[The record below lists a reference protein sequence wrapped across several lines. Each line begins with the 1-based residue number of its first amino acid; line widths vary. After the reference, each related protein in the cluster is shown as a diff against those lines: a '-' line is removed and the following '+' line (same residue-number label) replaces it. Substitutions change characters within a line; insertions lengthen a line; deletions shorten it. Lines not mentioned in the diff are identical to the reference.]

1 MPGASLRA
9 RVWTVVGVGVFAALT
24 EVALTFVRAYDQFLG
39 RGERLLYSASA
50 LACWVGVVFV
60 GHIVGRVSARL
71 VLKPMTR
78 AAIGGVAGGVV
89 FGVLAWESAGGRR
102 VESYRIVVSLGAALF
117 CGWAIRRLL
126 IRWQGG
132 TWEFRLAPL
141 LLAATGLLAADAWVL
156 HRLYPGFHLA
166 LVLAALGLYCA
177 ASFAGDSG
185 PWVARSTALLLGVG
199 LTTLALTA
207 VVAFGRTGNGR
218 FVAERYA
225 ALTGK
230 VLLSFPAEAEEEP
243 SVEDPSADTL
253 ALRGEAS
260 SGPDWRERD
269 VLLIS
274 VDALRADAVT
284 SVRMPNL
291 AQLADRGVVFERA
304 YTPTPHTS
312 YALSSLLTGKF
323 VRPVMALPGEAREH
337 PSLAGLL
344 RDYGYR
350 TAAFY
355 PPAIFFVDAA
365 RFGTLASDGFDFEY
379 RKTMFAPAAARV
391 AQLRRYLDELE
402 GGTDRRVFAWVHLF
416 EPHEP
421 YDPPEEFRRGES
433 ARQRYDGEVAA
444 ADAAIGDLVRVF
456 RQERPDGVVVITA
469 DHGEEFGEHGGYHHG
484 TTLYEEQVAVPLIW
498 NAEGLQPRRVSAPAE
513 LVDIATTVLS
523 ALGIPL
529 DARMRGDD
537 LGGLLLHEDAQAPAY
552 AFADVGEERMAADS
566 RYKLICGPRT
576 ACQLYDLEA
585 DPGERQNIVE
595 SEPEVAARLRGALRT
610 FAASIPEV
618 EAMSLG
624 DDGAWPPA
632 LAQAELGES
641 DGAALQLLL
650 GSQRTEVRQAA
661 ARLLGVSGYEP
672 ALATLL
678 RMDRD
683 GEDPGVR
690 VEALL
695 ASASLGD
702 GAALTRV
709 AAMCGEANTD
719 DHWRRRAALALAER
733 GRVVVEA
740 LIQIV
745 RDDTASEDE
754 RRRAVVALGSS
765 RNDRDALTALIAALD
780 EVNLRLSALEAL
792 RSFSSLSLRNEV
804 ARRFATERYLGAR
817 TLEAELL
824 VEQHDSRARALIARW
839 LGTPEPMPQGVRL
852 LEGLGRRLSGEGW
865 SCTESRCDVGADA
878 SIEAGAANEQAVFWV
893 EGPGRLWVGDQV
905 FALSE
910 EAHQVSVR
918 ELPTEPTRLAFE
930 GAGGLLG
937 VAIVPRTDELPAPE
951 PEPWQEDE

>member
-1 MPGASLRA
+1 M
-9 RVWTVVGVGVFAALT
+9 WTVVGVGVFAALT

-39 RGERLLYSASA
+39 RGELLLYSASA
-50 LACWVGVVFV
+50 LACWVGLVFA
-60 GHIVGRVSARL
+60 GHVVGRAGSAL
-71 VLKPMTR
+71 ILAPSTR
-78 AAIGGVAGGVV
+78 AAVGGVAGGVL

-102 VESYRIVVSLGAALF
+102 VESYRIVVALGAALF

-126 IRWQGG
+126 IRWQDG
-132 TWEFRLAPL
+132 TWEFRLMPL
-141 LLAATGLLAADAWVL
+141 LLAATALLAADAWVL

-166 LVLAALGLYCA
+166 LVLGALGLYWA
-177 ASFAGDSG
+177 ASFTGESG
-185 PWVARSTALLLGVG
+185 PWVARSTALLLGVS
-199 LTTLALTA
+199 LATLALTA
-207 VVAFGRTGNGR
+207 VVAFGRTSNGR

-225 ALTGK
+225 SLTGK
-230 VLLSFPAEAEEEP
+230 VLMHLPAEEEEP
-243 SVEDPSADTL
+243 SEEALPDDAL
-253 ALRGEAS
+253 ALRGDTA

-291 AQLADRGVVFERA
+291 AQLADRGVVFENA

-421 YDPPEEFRRGES
+421 YDPPDEFRRGES

-456 RQERPDGVVVITA
+456 RQERPNGVVVITA

-498 NAEGLQPRRVSAPAE
+498 NAAGLEPRRVSAPVE

-537 LGGLLLHEDAQAPAY
+537 LGGLLLDDDAQAPAY
-552 AFADVGEERMAADS
+552 AFADVGEERMVADAQ
-566 RYKLICGPRT
+566 YKLICGPRS

-585 DPGERQNIVE
+585 DPGERRNIIE
-595 SEPEVAARLRGALRT
+595 SQPEEAARLRGALRT
-610 FAASIPEV
+610 FASSIPEV

-624 DDGAWPPA
+624 DDGAWPSA
-632 LAQAELGES
+632 LAQAELGET

-650 GSQRTEVRQAA
+650 GSERTEVRSAA
-661 ARLLGVSGYEP
+661 ARLLGESAYEP
-672 ALATLL
+672 ALSTLL
-678 RMDRD
+678 RMDRE
-683 GEDPGVR
+683 GEDPSVR
-690 VEALL
+690 DEARL
-695 ASASLGD
+695 ASAALGD
-702 GAALTRV
+702 DAALAQV
-709 AAMCGEANTD
+709 EAMCADANVD
-719 DHWRRRAALALAER
+719 GNWRRRAALAVAER
-733 GRVVVEA
+733 GRVVVAA
-740 LIQIV
+740 LVEIV
-745 RDDTASEDE
+745 RDETASEDE
-754 RRRAVVALGSS
+754 RKRAVAALGAS
-765 RNDRDALTALIAALD
+765 RNDATALAALVGALD
-780 EVNLRLSALEAL
+780 EVNLRLSAIEAL
-792 RSFSSLSLRNEV
+792 RAFSSAAVRNEV
-804 ARRFATERYLGAR
+804 AERLAVERYLGAR

-824 VEQHDSRARALIARW
+824 VEQHDSRASSLIARW
-839 LGTPEPMPQGVRL
+839 LGTPEPMPHGVRL
-852 LEGLGRRLSGEGW
+852 LAGAGRQTSGDGW
-865 SCTESRCDVGADA
+865 RCTRSRCELGEEAL
-878 SIEAGAANEQAVFWV
+878 IEASAVGQQAVFWV
-893 EGPGRLWVGDQV
+893 EGPGRLWVGEQV
-905 FALSE
+905 FVLSQ

-918 ELPTEPTRLAFE
+918 ELDVEPARLAFE
-930 GAGGLLG
+930 GDGALLG
-937 VAIVPRTDELPAPE
+937 IAIVPRTDELVAPE
-951 PEPWQEDE
+951 PEPWEDDE

>member
-1 MPGASLRA
+1 MAGASQRP

-24 EVALTFVRAYDQFLG
+24 EVALTFFRAYDQFLG
-39 RGERLLYSASA
+39 RSERLLYSASA
-50 LACWVGVVFV
+50 FACWVGLVFV
-60 GHIVGRVSARL
+60 GHIVGRVSARV
-71 VLKPMTR
+71 VLKPMIR
-78 AAIGGVAGGVV
+78 AAIGGVFGGVV

-102 VESYRIVVSLGAALF
+102 VESYRIVVSLGATLF

-126 IRWQGG
+126 IRWQEG

-141 LLAATGLLAADAWVL
+141 LLVATGLLAADAWVL

-177 ASFAGDSG
+177 ASFAGESG

-230 VLLSFPAEAEEEP
+230 VLMLFPAPAAEEEP
-243 SVEDPSADTL
+243 DVEEPDAL
-253 ALRGEAS
+253 ALRGEAA

-323 VRPVMALPGEAREH
+323 VRPVMALPGEVQEH

-365 RFGTLASDGFDFEY
+365 RFGTLASEGFDFEY

-402 GGTDRRVFAWVHLF
+402 GGAERRVFAWVHLF

-498 NAEGLQPRRVSAPAE
+498 NAEGLAPRRVSAPAE

-537 LGGLLLHEDAQAPAY
+537 LGGLLLHDDAQAPAY
-552 AFADVGEERMAADS
+552 AFADVGEQRMAADS
-566 RYKLICGPRT
+566 RYKLICGPRGE
-576 ACQLYDLEA
+576 CQLYDLDR
-585 DPGERQNIVE
+585 DPGERQNIAQ
-595 SEPEVAARLRGALRT
+595 SEPEIAARLRGALRT
-610 FAASIPEV
+610 FASSIPEV

-624 DDGAWPPA
+624 DDGAWPAA

-678 RMDRD
+678 RMDRE
-683 GEDPGVR
+683 GEEPAVR
-690 VEALL
+690 VEARL

-702 GAALTRV
+702 EAALTRV
-709 AAMCGEANTD
+709 AAMCGEAD
-719 DHWRRRAALALAER
+719 ADGDWRRRAALALAER

-745 RDDTASEDE
+745 RDETASEDE

-765 RNDRDALTALIAALD
+765 RNDRDALAALVAALD

-824 VEQHDSRARALIARW
+824 VEQHDSRARPLIARW

-852 LEGLGRRLSGEGW
+852 LAGPGRRLSGEGW
-865 SCTESRCDVGADA
+865 RCTESRCDVGGEASIQADA
-878 SIEAGAANEQAVFWV
+878 ADQQAVFWV

-918 ELPTEPTRLAFE
+918 ELAMEPVRLAFE
-930 GAGGLLG
+930 GEGALLG

-951 PEPWQEDE
+951 PEPWEDE